1 MFSKYSEKVPPNY
14 GGSRFK
20 RTEAYETETK
30 SHKPSDFSA
39 VKSSVSPSF
48 EQAKPSVKDEELD
61 YAEEFDITDESME
74 PYIESSE
81 PLSSYEEQKNENNE
95 KHPLSE
101 LFSKIS
107 AEDLLLICL
116 ILFLSADKSLKNNDM
131 IILLSLLLCV

>member
-48 EQAKPSVKDEELD
+48 EQAKPTVRDEALD
-61 YAEEFDITDESME
+61 YAEEFDITNEENE

-81 PLSSYEEQKNENNE
+81 TSLAYEEANESAE
-95 KHPLSE
+95 KHLLSE

-107 AEDLLLICL
+107 TEDLLLICL